1 MFFADD
7 NSSFKDAEFVIVGVP
22 FDATASFRK
31 GARFAPEE
39 IRKES
44 YNFESYLFEHD
55 IALSDITIH
64 DFGNIKRCKEPD
76 EMMMEVKKVIKRIV
90 NEEKFPILIGGEHSI
105 TFPAVTCFKDIGVVC
120 LDAHLDFRD
129 EYLGEKSSHACSARR
144 ISEVVGIENIVLL
157 GTRSFSME
165 EKEAAENLGL
175 RYIDAFKVKKDGID
189 KSIRTALSKIK
200 RKAIYL
206 TLDMDVIDPAYAP
219 GVANPEPFGLVP
231 EEVKRCIN
239 LLSKRLVGFDV
250 VEVCPPYDNGNT
262 SSLAARLIS
271 EVIAV
276 VGKNMRTQKIQESR
290 MVK

>member
-1 MFFADD
+1 MFFADAD
-7 NSSFKDAEFVIVGVP
+7 SSFKDAEFVIIGAP

-55 IALSDITIH
+55 ITLSDIAIH

-90 NEEKFPILIGGEHSI
+90 NEEKFPILIGGEHSV
-105 TFPAVTCFKDIGVVC
+105 TFPAITCFKDIGVVY

-129 EYLGEKSSHACSARR
+129 EYLGERNSHACSARR
-144 ISEVVGIENIVLL
+144 ISEAVGVDNIVLL
-157 GTRSFSME
+157 GIRSFSME
-165 EKEAAENLGL
+165 EKEAAARLGL
-175 RYIDAFKVKKDGID
+175 SYIDVFEIRKNGIN
-189 KSIRTALSKIK
+189 KSIKTVLSKLK

-206 TLDMDVIDPAYAP
+206 TLDMDVIDPAYAS
-219 GVANPEPFGLVP
+219 GVANPEPFGLNP
-231 EEVKRCIN
+231 EQIKRCIN
-239 LLSKRLVGFDV
+239 LLSNRLVGFDV
-250 VEVCPPYDNGNT
+250 VEVSPPYDNGNT

-271 EVIAV
+271 EVIATV
-276 VGKNMRTQKIQESR
+276 QKHKILKVNNSESIR
-290 MVK
+290 